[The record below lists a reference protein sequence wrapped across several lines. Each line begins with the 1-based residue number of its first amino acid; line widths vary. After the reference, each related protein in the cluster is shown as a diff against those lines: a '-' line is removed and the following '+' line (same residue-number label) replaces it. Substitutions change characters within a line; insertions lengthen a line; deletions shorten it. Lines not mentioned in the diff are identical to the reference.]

1 MAGALHDAALHGAA
15 LHVVTLLTVTTD
27 DADDDESCV
36 CDVRSGVGVCL
47 PALSSSSSVNS
58 N

>member
-1 MAGALHDAALHGAA
+1 MPAAFELQLVAAMAGALHDAALHGAA

-36 CDVRSGVGVCL
+36 CDVRSGE
-47 PALSSSSSVNS
+47 AAA
-58 N
+58 